1 MIDTILQLVVNGIMS
16 GAVFALAAI
25 GFTMMFA
32 VLRFPNFSLGG
43 HMAVGAYAGWYVNS
57 AFGLPLYACVIVG
70 FLAAGGVGVSSDF
83 IVLRPLRRAASI
95 TLAIASVAITVFL
108 ENALRFCFGNDLR
121 SLDLPLAR
129 DWTVGPLR
137 LSPQQFENGFLAL
150 IAMGLLFALFTLT
163 QTGRAM
169 RATADNAG
177 LAAVKGIDTE
187 RITRFVVF
195 LGMGLAG
202 AAGVLLGADTSIEP
216 MLGLKVILSIFAA
229 AVLGGLGSLP
239 GAVLGAFAIGIAE
252 ELSQVVVP
260 ATYKGAIGFLA
271 ILVVLSFK
279 PSGILGRRQA

>member
-70 FLAAGGVGVSSDF
+70 FMAAGGVGVSSDF

-150 IAMGLLFALFTLT
+150 IAMGLLFALFTFT